1 MTQRSVPSWSA
12 MDAEASGAAPGAV
25 TADELLQAAADL
37 IAAGNDAGVRIRLL
51 GGIAVYHLTSSS
63 REPPLKR
70 RYHDFDIVVPNRAG
84 AAAGRVFD
92 TLGYKADSYFNALHG
107 AHRMIF
113 RSDRG
118 FVVDVLV
125 GTFQMCHRLELGN
138 DLPEAGLAI
147 HPSDLLLTKL
157 QIIEIEAKDLQD
169 SAALLS
175 DLKVSDQ
182 PASISP
188 ERFVRP
194 LTSDWGFFHTVE
206 RNLPRVA
213 EYGRTHLDRS
223 RAEVVAR
230 SATALEQ
237 AMSEVPKSVKWKM
250 RARIGEKVTW
260 YELPEEV

>member
-1 MTQRSVPSWSA
+1 MTQGSVRSWSA
-12 MDAEASGAAPGAV
+12 MDPEASGAAPDEV
-25 TADELLQAAADL
+25 TGEELLGAAANL
-37 IAAGNDAGVRIRLL
+37 VAAGGDAGVRMRLL
-51 GGIAVYHLTSSS
+51 GGIAVFHLTNSS

-70 RYHDFDIVVPNRAG
+70 RYHDFDIVVPHKAG
-84 AAAGRVFD
+84 AATGRIFKA
-92 TLGYKADSYFNALHG
+92 LGYQADSHFNALHG

-125 GTFQMCHRLELGN
+125 GTFQMCHRLELGH
-138 DLPEAGLAI
+138 DLPDGGLTI

-157 QIIEIEAKDLQD
+157 QIVEIEEKDLQD
-169 SAALLS
+169 SAALLA
-175 DLKVSDQ
+175 DLALSDQ
-182 PASISP
+182 PPSISR
-188 ERFVRP
+188 ERFIRP
-194 LTSDWGFFHTVE
+194 LASDWGFFHTVE

-223 RAEVVAR
+223 RAEAVAR

-237 AMSEVPKSVKWKM
+237 AMRETPKSVKWKM
-250 RARIGEKVTW
+250 RARVGEKVTW